1 MLAIKLPH
9 PFLKIKAIKD
19 GSFTFCLY
27 HHTSISTLLKRLLKS
42 HRACLSSSLY
52 GQILL
57 YSIFLKNTILFHHL
71 VAFFVEE
78 TETLVFLFVVVCF
91 LGASGVDLVDALAV
105 GLVAGF
111 LVVVAGALGLATT
124 FLGCSTVFLG

>member
-19 GSFTFCLY
+19 GSFIFCLY

-57 YSIFLKNTILFHHL
+57 YSIFLKNSILFHHL

-78 TETLVFLFVVVCF
+78 AETLVFLFVVVCF
-91 LGASGVDLVDALAV
+91 LGASDVDLVEALTV
-105 GLVAGF
+105 L
-111 LVVVAGALGLATT
+111 LVVVFLAVVVAVFGLATG